1 MPSNPLNDPLFQPT
15 LLRIAGLLLLATALI
30 LTVERK
36 NLSRWRESV
45 LFQRVS
51 SWAMMAPVFAASVF
65 ARGAVSLALVGFMTI
80 QGVREFGQLVKLQP
94 AYRRAL
100 MGYGL
105 FALLVTAWWG
115 HRFFLFMPIGFFA
128 VATLV
133 PLFRLSRHGGDAR
146 PELMQAAAAVLGY
159 MWIPLFLSFFVLI
172 GRTEKHAVAIL
183 LLIGFSV
190 ALSDIIA
197 FTMGKLLKG
206 PKISPAVSPN
216 KTYAGLAGNLIGA
229 FAGFALMGFAIP
241 SEFSTAT
248 RWTLPVF
255 IGLGAAWGDLVESLV
270 KRGFLVKDSG
280 DMLPGFG
287 GLLDRIDSLLVVMP
301 FAYYAMKVMQH
312 YTA

>member
-1 MPSNPLNDPLFQPT
+1 MPHNPLDDPLFQPT
-15 LLRIAGLLLLATALI
+15 LFRIAGLLLFATALI

-36 NLSRWRESV
+36 NLSGWRESV

-65 ARGAVSLALVGFMTI
+65 AKGVVSLALVGFMTI
-80 QGVREFGQLVKLQP
+80 QGAREFGHLVKLQT

-100 MGYGL
+100 MGYGV

-128 VATLV
+128 IATLI
-133 PLFRLSRHGGDAR
+133 PLFRLSRLGGEPR
-146 PELMQAAAAVLGY
+146 PELMQAGAAVLGY
-159 MWIPLFLSFFVLI
+159 LWIPLFLSFFVLI
-172 GRTEKHAVAIL
+172 GRTEERSVAIL

-190 ALSDIIA
+190 ALSDVVA
-197 FTMGKLLKG
+197 FTTGKLLKG
-206 PKISPAVSPN
+206 PKLSPAVSPN

-241 SEFSTAT
+241 PDWSTAT
-248 RWTLPVF
+248 RWTLPIV

-270 KRGFLVKDSG
+270 KRGFLAKDAG

-301 FAYYAMKVMQH
+301 FAYYAMKVLQH
-312 YTA
+312 YTG